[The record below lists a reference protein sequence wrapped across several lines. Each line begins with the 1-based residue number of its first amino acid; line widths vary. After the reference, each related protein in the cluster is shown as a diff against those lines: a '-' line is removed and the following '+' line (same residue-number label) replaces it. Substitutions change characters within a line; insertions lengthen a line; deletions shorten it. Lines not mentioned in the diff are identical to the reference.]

1 MPADLLEPRS
11 APPWGA
17 LLYPDGRDGVTHRLA
32 LSVHSDRRYQTGL
45 ESTLPSPDKIN
56 LRRIKRRRRR
66 QQPVGGGGLG
76 KALTQTRHLFCV
88 FDPELILVEDE
99 AKNKPQL
106 RAKVDLI
113 DRWPHSREPR
123 RCARACMTLC
133 VAPSARCILVLMA
146 AFKCMQ
152 SRAAL

>member
-1 MPADLLEPRS
+1 MRADLLEPRS

-17 LLYPDGRDGVTHRLA
+17 LLYPDGCDGVTHRLA
-32 LSVHSDRRYQTGL
+32 LSVYSDGCYQSGL
-45 ESTLPSPDKIN
+45 ESTLPSTDKIN
-56 LRRIKRRRRR
+56 LRRW
-66 QQPVGGGGLG
+66 QPQPQPLGEGEVG

-113 DRWPHSREPR
+113 DRWPHSSATR
-123 RCARACMTLC
+123 RCARAYMILC
-133 VAPSARCILVLMA
+133 VAPCVHRL
-146 AFKCMQ
+146 
-152 SRAAL
+152 RAVFWS